1 MSVMSPK
8 SRSKSQAATLAP
20 DELSFEQAF
29 QELEK
34 IVRQLEGGQLPLDD
48 SLALF
53 ERGQA
58 LAARCQ
64 ALLDTAELKVQKLA
78 PSPGGGYE
86 LREFEEPDV

>member
-1 MSVMSPK
+1 MS
-8 SRSKSQAATLAP
+8 SKSKSKTQAATLAP
-20 DELSFEQAF
+20 DELSFEPAF

-34 IVRQLEGGQLPLDD
+34 SARQLEGGQLPLDD

-78 PSPGGGYE
+78 PSPVGGYE
-86 LREFEEPDV
+86 LQEFQEPDV